1 MGDSRNILSSE
12 RNEYHIDINTDATN
26 PVELLSLKTGFSR
39 QKIKQAMQKGAV
51 WLTDNKGTHR
61 LRRHSKKLNS
71 GTTLHF
77 YFDAAVLNDV
87 VDAAVLISDE
97 SDYSVWY
104 KPRGMLSQGSKWGDH
119 SAINRWVEKNL
130 EPQRPAF
137 IIHRLDRFAS
147 GLILLAHKK
156 KTAALLAELFQKK
169 RITKQYKAI
178 VHGLFPDKRVTF
190 ETEVDNKPAVSHVTL
205 LQYDEVN
212 DQSLLQVDIETGRKH
227 QIRLHLSGAG
237 FPIVG
242 DRLYGAERD
251 ENENIDLQLTA
262 FKLSFV
268 SPVDGSEKVYTLGD
282 ELQPKLKS

>member
-1 MGDSRNILSSE
+1 
-12 RNEYHIDINTDATN
+12 
-26 PVELLSLKTGFSR
+26 
-39 QKIKQAMQKGAV
+39 MQKGAV
-51 WLTDNKGTHR
+51 WLTDNKGTRR
-61 LRRHSKKLNS
+61 LRRHSKKINS

-77 YFDAAVLNDV
+77 YFDSEVLNDV
-87 VDAAVLISDE
+87 VDAAVLIADE
-97 SDYSVWY
+97 GDYSVWY

-137 IIHRLDRFAS
+137 IVHRLDRFAS

-156 KTAALLAELFQKK
+156 KTATLLAELFQKK
-169 RITKQYKAI
+169 MITKQYKAI
-178 VHGLFPDKRVTF
+178 VHGLFPETSVTY
-190 ETEVDNKPAVSHVTL
+190 ESEIDNKPAVSHMSL

-212 DQSLLQVDIETGRKH
+212 NQSLLQVDIETGRKH

-251 ENENIDLQLTA
+251 GNDNTDLQLTA

-268 SPVDGSEKVYTLGD
+268 SPVDGSEKVYTLDD
-282 ELQPKLKS
+282 ELQPKLRN